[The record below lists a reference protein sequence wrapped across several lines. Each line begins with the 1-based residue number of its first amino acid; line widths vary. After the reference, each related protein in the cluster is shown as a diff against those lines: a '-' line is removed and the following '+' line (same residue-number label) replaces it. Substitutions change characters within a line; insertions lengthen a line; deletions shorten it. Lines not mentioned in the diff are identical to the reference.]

1 MSFRRLCESAVG
13 RATSSRFQP
22 RIFPT
27 DCFINTNEIFSNF
40 LQWSSQSA
48 STSLKEAAMDAG
60 TKWGKTCRALKV
72 YTVYS

>member
-1 MSFRRLCESAVG
+1 MKALSAELLPLDFSLASLQLIASLIPMKYL
-13 RATSSRFQP
+13 ATFCSGA
-22 RIFPT
+22 
-27 DCFINTNEIFSNF
+27 
-40 LQWSSQSA
+40 QSA